1 VRVLRSGHEKFLQP
15 PWILRHWQTEAEAAI
30 KRTAARHCKIATA
43 TRCKACAVHSS
54 FGAGLA
60 RRRTTCPCL
69 RPWHE
74 WMFERP
80 SIQALSK
87 HGVYCLI
94 IIFSFNGNFWWMPYF
109 LRKVNPLGIEDSYE
123 MLCKM
128 NENGEL
134 NSEIYLWNQVIFNS
148 SVSLPGGKS
157 IYHPIISHQISLFTS
172 IKSAYCW
179 YLPKFPPK
187 MDGSPPSLHDFRAT
201 FRAGSR

>member
-1 VRVLRSGHEKFLQP
+1 LSRVASVVFPRVDCAWVGLSFDSTNE
-15 PWILRHWQTEAEAAI
+15 PWGPFSKIGFNPWESSTHSVQVSNDHLSRCILVVYPLAI
-30 KRTAARHCKIATA
+30 EH
-43 TRCKACAVHSS
+43 
-54 FGAGLA
+54 
-60 RRRTTCPCL
+60 
-69 RPWHE
+69 
-74 WMFERP
+74 
-80 SIQALSK
+80 
-87 HGVYCLI
+87 
-94 IIFSFNGNFWWMPYF
+94 
-109 LRKVNPLGIEDSYE
+109 SYE